1 MANDDSDIPTVALDD
16 FIRRFSTR
24 GRRLMWFLGAGA
36 SASAGMPTAFDLIWR
51 FKRDLYVSRSHGAN
65 QIPADLSQEAVRH
78 RIDAHIA
85 SLEGLPPAGDKDE
98 YAALFERA
106 YPSEDDRQAI
116 IDSQM
121 KGGKPSFGHI
131 ALAILMRHK
140 MARMVWTTN
149 FDTLIADACAKVF
162 DGTSA
167 LTTATLDNPNT
178 AVDAFDGERWPLEV
192 KLHGDFRSRSLKNT
206 PDELRGQDVKLRE
219 LLRLSCARLGLV
231 VVGYSGRDDSIV
243 ETLARAVDAPKP
255 FPAGLFWL
263 RRDGEP
269 PFPAVADL
277 LRKGTKK
284 GVEAAFVEI
293 NGFDETL
300 RGITQFTE
308 SIDRETLEAYAPKQ
322 ERWTAAPIVRKHRRR
337 TWPVVRFNAL
347 PVISAP
353 TTCRVVRCEIG
364 GTDEVRD
371 AVEEAAAEVVAVR
384 SYAGVLAFGAD
395 AEVRRTF
402 DKFSI
407 KGFDLHTLQPW
418 KSAARGLMNDAIK
431 RALRAN
437 CGLTSTATDRRSL
450 FPKEPNDATWAA
462 LRTLVGEL
470 EGYIEQDEVPLSW
483 REGVRVH
490 LDLAD
495 GKQWLLFDPCTLFE
509 GVTEGNKARCA
520 DFARERTVKRYNRQL
535 NDLIGFWAK
544 HLAQGGSELRTIGT
558 GDGVDA
564 VFRLSQDTAFSRR
577 SA

>member
-1 MANDDSDIPTVALDD
+1 MN
-16 FIRRFSTR
+16 
-24 GRRLMWFLGAGA
+24 
-36 SASAGMPTAFDLIWR
+36 AF
-51 FKRDLYVSRSHGAN
+51 G
-65 QIPADLSQEAVRH
+65 
-78 RIDAHIA
+78 
-85 SLEGLPPAGDKDE
+85 
-98 YAALFERA
+98 
-106 YPSEDDRQAI
+106 
-116 IDSQM
+116 
-121 KGGKPSFGHI
+121 
-131 ALAILMRHK
+131 
-140 MARMVWTTN
+140 
-149 FDTLIADACAKVF
+149 
-162 DGTSA
+162 
-167 LTTATLDNPNT
+167 
-178 AVDAFDGERWPLEV
+178 GERWPLEV

-206 PDELRGQDVKLRE
+206 PDELRDQDVKLRD
-219 LLRLSCARLGLV
+219 LLRASCARFGLV
-231 VVGYSGRDDSIV
+231 VVGYSGRDDSVI
-243 ETLARAVDAPKP
+243 ETLLRVMDVPKP

-263 RRDGEP
+263 KRRGER
-269 PFPAVADL
+269 PFPAVADFL
-277 LRKGTKK
+277 HKGSVL
-284 GVEAAFVEI
+284 GLEAAFVEI
-293 NGFDETL
+293 SSFDETL
-300 RGITQFTE
+300 RAITQFTE
-308 SIDRETLEAYAPKQ
+308 DIDRETLEAYAPRQ
-322 ERWTAAPIVRKHRRR
+322 ERWTAVPLVPRPARPR
-337 TWPVVRFNAL
+337 WPVVRFNAI
-347 PVISAP
+347 PVVSAP
-353 TTCRVVRCEIG
+353 TTCRVVDCEIG

-371 AVEEAAAEVVAVR
+371 AVGKAAADVVAVR

-402 DKFSI
+402 DQFSI

-418 KSAARGLMNDAIK
+418 KSAERGLMNDAIK

-495 GKQWLLFDPCTLFE
+495 GKQWLLFEPCTLFE

-535 NDLIGFWAK
+535 NELIGFWAK

-558 GDGVDA
+558 GNGVDA

>member
-1 MANDDSDIPTVALDD
+1 MANNDSDIPTVALDD

-24 GRRLMWFLGAGA
+24 GPRLMWFLGAGA

-51 FKRDLYVSRSHGAN
+51 FKRDLYMSRSQGAN

-140 MARMVWTTN
+140 VARMVWTTN

-167 LTTATLDNPNT
+167 LTTATLDNPDT
-178 AVDAFDGERWPLEV
+178 AVNAFDGERWPLEV

-206 PDELRGQDVKLRE
+206 PDELRDQDVKLRD
-219 LLRLSCARLGLV
+219 LLRSSCARFGLV

-269 PFPAVADL
+269 RFPAVAEL
-277 LRKGTKK
+277 LRKGAKK
-284 GVEAAFVEI
+284 GVEAAFVEV
-293 NGFDETL
+293 NSFDETL

-308 SIDRETLEAYAPKQ
+308 DIDRKTLEAYAPKQ
-322 ERWTAAPIVRKHRRR
+322 ERWTAAPIVPKPSRPK
-337 TWPVVRFNAL
+337 WPVVRFNAL
-347 PVISAP
+347 PVVSTP
-353 TTCRVVRCEIG
+353 TNCRVVECEIG
-364 GTDEVRD
+364 GTQEVRD
-371 AVEEAAAEVVAVR
+371 AVESAAVDVVAAR
-384 SYAGVLAFGAD
+384 SRNGVLAFGAD
-395 AEVRRTF
+395 ADVRGAFER
-402 DKFSI
+402 FSI
-407 KGFDLHTLQPW
+407 TGFDLHTLQPW
-418 KSAARGLMNDAIK
+418 KSAERGLMNDAIR
-431 RALRAN
+431 RALGNHR
-437 CGLTSTATDRRSL
+437 GLASSSTDKRTL
-450 FPKEPNDATWAA
+450 FPENPNEPVWAG
-462 LRTLVGEL
+462 LRALVGK
-470 EGYIEQDEVPLSW
+470 LSGCVGNNAGLLW

-490 LDLAD
+490 LDFAD
-495 GKQWLLFDPCTLFE
+495 GEHWLLFDPCTLFE
-509 GVTEGNKARCA
+509 GITEDNRAICA

-535 NDLIGFWAK
+535 NELIDFWAK
-544 HLAQGGSELRTIGT
+544 HLAQEGDELRTIGT
-558 GDGVDA
+558 GSGVDA
-564 VFRLSQDTAFSRR
+564 VFKLSHNTAFSRR
-577 SA
+577 SS